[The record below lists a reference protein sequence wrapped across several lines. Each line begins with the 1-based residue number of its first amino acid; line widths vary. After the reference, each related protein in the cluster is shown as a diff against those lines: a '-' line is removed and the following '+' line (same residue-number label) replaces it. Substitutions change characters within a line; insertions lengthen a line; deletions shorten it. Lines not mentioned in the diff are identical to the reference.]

1 MAKTIIKTAAVA
13 GLAAVLAA
21 GTATAATA
29 DPATPGALSAGERLF
44 PGLGNGGYDARD
56 YDVSLDYR
64 PGVTTMDATVTMRAV
79 ATQSLSSFGLDS
91 AVGEIRTVEVNG
103 TAAKFVVQGEKL
115 VVTPTRPV
123 RKGMPFTVRI
133 GYVADRAKSPAS
145 PTVKVPLPPDLAEAV
160 GVWQNTP
167 DGFAVMG
174 QTDREHAVFPS
185 DDVPGD
191 PATYT
196 LRITTPAD
204 VQGVGSGTLVGK
216 HRASDRVTSV
226 FRVDRP
232 TATDVVQLAAGH
244 FTELD
249 QVGPHGLPV
258 RSYVTTAAKPAALD
272 TARKTP
278 EIITWLEQRLGRPYP
293 YASAGTLGVNRLYGG
308 GLALET
314 AAMPTYSALALEY
327 PSEVSTMAHELTHEY
342 FGDAVPVRHWDDMW
356 LSEGHATFY
365 QDLYDSEHGGQ
376 PFDEKAKSGYEQNN
390 EILKQNGPV
399 ARQSSATGVM
409 FGTDLGGKLT
419 LYALRSLVGPAT
431 FDRIERTFFDE
442 FQGRPAATQDYVAVA
457 ERVSGRDLGAFFHD
471 WLYGSTT
478 PAMPGHPDWKA

>member
-1 MAKTIIKTAAVA
+1 MVKTIVKTAAVA
-13 GLAAVLAA
+13 SLAAVLAA
-21 GTATAATA
+21 GTATAAPA
-29 DPATPGALSAGERLF
+29 DPAAPGALSAGERLF

-64 PGVTTMDATVTMRAV
+64 PGVTTMAATVTMRAV

-91 AVGEIRTVEVNG
+91 AVARIDSVEVDG
-103 TAAKFVVQGEKL
+103 AAAEFTTQGEKL
-115 VVTPTRPV
+115 VVTPARPL
-123 RKGMPFTVRI
+123 RKGVPFTVRI
-133 GYVADRAKSPAS
+133 GYLADRAKSPQS
-145 PTVKVPLPPDLAEAV
+145 PATGVQLPPDLAEAV

-196 LRITTPAD
+196 LRIATPAD

-216 HRASDRVTSV
+216 HRVGDRVTSV
-226 FRVDRP
+226 FRVGRP
-232 TATDVVQLAAGH
+232 TATDVVQFAAGH
-244 FTELD
+244 FTEVD

-272 TARKTP
+272 TARETP
-278 EIITWLEQRLGRPYP
+278 GIIAWLEQRLGRPYP
-293 YASAGTLGVNRLYGG
+293 YASAGTLGVNRIYGG
-308 GLALET
+308 GVALET
-314 AAMPTYSALALEY
+314 AAMPTYSALSLEHH
-327 PSEVSTMAHELTHEY
+327 ETVSTMAHELTHEY

-356 LSEGHATFY
+356 LSEGHATYY
-365 QDLYDSEHGGQ
+365 QDLYDSEHGGT
-376 PFDEKAKSGYEQNN
+376 PFDEKAESGYAQNN
-390 EILKQNGPV
+390 EILAQNGPV
-399 ARQSSATGVM
+399 AHQTFPTGVM

-419 LYALRSLVGPAT
+419 LYALRGLVGQAT

-457 ERVSGRDLGAFFHD
+457 ERVSGRDLGTFFHD

-478 PAMPGHPDWKA
+478 PAMPGHPEWKA

>member
-1 MAKTIIKTAAVA
+1 MAKTIVKTAAVA
-13 GLAAVLAA
+13 GLAAVLMA
-21 GTATAATA
+21 GTGSAATA
-29 DPATPGALSAGERLF
+29 DSASPGALSAGERLF

-64 PGVTTMDATVTMRAV
+64 PGVTTMDAAVTMRAV

-91 AVGEIRTVEVNG
+91 AVAGIHSVQVDGR
-103 TAAKFVVQGEKL
+103 AAKFATQGEKL
-115 VVTPTRPV
+115 VITPARAL
-123 RKGMPFTVRI
+123 RKGVPFTVRI
-133 GYVADRAKSPAS
+133 AYVADRAKSPQS
-145 PTVKVPLPPDLAEAV
+145 PTGHPLPPDLAEAI

-174 QTDREHAVFPS
+174 QTDREHVVFPS

-216 HRASDRVTSV
+216 HRAGDRVTSV

-232 TATDVVQLAAGH
+232 TATDVVQMAAGR

-258 RSYVTTAAKPAALD
+258 RSYVTKAAKPAALD

-278 EIITWLEQRLGRPYP
+278 ELIAWLEQRLGRPYP
-293 YASAGTLGVNRLYGG
+293 YASAGTLGVDRLYGG

-314 AAMPTYSALALEY
+314 AATPTYSAEALAY
-327 PSEVSTMAHELTHEY
+327 PEEVSTMAHELTHEY

-365 QDLYDSEHGGQ
+365 QDLYDSEHGGK
-376 PFDEKAKSGYEQNN
+376 PFDDKAKSGYAQNN

-399 ARQSSATGVM
+399 ARQNSASGVM

-419 LYALRSLVGPAT
+419 LYALRSLVGQAI

-442 FQGRPAATQDYVAVA
+442 FQGRAASTQDYVGVA
-457 ERVSGRDLGAFFHD
+457 ERVSGRDLGTFFHD
-471 WLYGSTT
+471 WLYTATT

>member
-1 MAKTIIKTAAVA
+1 MVKTIVKTAAVA

-29 DPATPGALSAGERLF
+29 DPASPGALSAGERLF

-56 YDVSLDYR
+56 YDVSFDYR
-64 PGVTTMDATVTMRAV
+64 PGVTTMDASVTMRAV

-91 AVGEIRTVEVNG
+91 AVAQIRSVEVDG
-103 TAAKFVVQGEKL
+103 QAAQFTVKGEKL
-115 VVTPTRPV
+115 VVTPARPL
-123 RKGMPFTVRI
+123 RAGHAFTVRI
-133 GYVADRAKSPAS
+133 TYVADRAKSPQSPAS
-145 PTVKVPLPPDLAEAV
+145 TPLPPELAEV
-160 GVWQNTP
+160 IGVWQNTP

-216 HRASDRVTSV
+216 HRSGDRVTSV
-226 FRVDRP
+226 FRVGRP
-232 TATDVVQLAAGH
+232 TATDVVQVAAGH
-244 FTELD
+244 FTEVD
-249 QVGPHGLPV
+249 QAGPNGLPI
-258 RSYVTTAAKPAALD
+258 RSYVTKAAKPSALD
-272 TARKTP
+272 TTRQTP
-278 EIITWLEQRLGRPYP
+278 ELIAWLEQRLGRPYP
-293 YASAGTLGVNRLYGG
+293 YASAGTLGVDRVYGG
-308 GLALET
+308 GVALET
-314 AAMPTYSALALEY
+314 AAIPTYSAEALAHPE
-327 PSEVSTMAHELTHEY
+327 EVSTMVHELTHEY

-376 PFDEKAKSGYEQNN
+376 PFDEKAKSGYAENN
-390 EILKQNGPV
+390 QILKQNGPV
-399 ARQSSATGVM
+399 ARQTYAAGVL

-419 LYALRSLVGPAT
+419 LYALRNLVGQPV
-431 FDRIERTFFDE
+431 FDRIERTFFDR
-442 FQGRPAATQDYVAVA
+442 FQGRPAATQDYVDVA
-457 ERVSGRDLGAFFHD
+457 EQVSGRDLSGFFHD
-471 WLYGSTT
+471 WLYGTTT
-478 PAMPGHPDWKA
+478 PAMPGHPDWRA